1 MFFRQERGNEVAD
14 SREYIAN
21 TNVLTFGM
29 KPESGAQSSPFMD
42 ERVRQA
48 ISMAWDRDTW
58 INAFYNVSDFA
69 SQGMTVDSR
78 WNSALTARWDG
89 WWLDPKG
96 KDFGPNAR
104 YYRHDLPEAKK
115 LLAAAGYPNGLDV
128 TSHHIITNEVANLS
142 KYAETVDGM
151 VNEAGIRIKINIV
164 DTPGHSDFGGEEDSS
179 RHAANREFAVDA
191 VRRAVGAGH
200 GVDVAGNERGRREF
214 LHKEKVFAF
223 EVVCQEDDSGADRIR
238 LDLHGELRILGVV
251 RRQFPSARQT
261 VEPAF
266 VRRFAGGPDERHTR
280 VLGRQRDNSRCDVGG
295 LVEGD
300 VERA

>member
-1 MFFRQERGNEVAD
+1 MIGTGPFVLSNYAPSRSFTMKRNPDYWDKDWALVDQLEMPVVLEYAASLAQFKAGNIYYLPDRQIRPEDVLFVKKEEPRLQIHAG
-14 SREYIAN
+14 EYIAN

-29 KPESGAQSSPFMD
+29 KPEPGAQSSPFMD

-78 WNSALTARWDG
+78 WNSALTARWEG

-96 KDFGPNAR
+96 KDFGPNAK

-151 VNEAGIRIKINIV
+151 VSDAGIRIKLHPLDYATEYIPNY
-164 DTPGHSDFGGEEDSS
+164 
-179 RHAANREFAVDA
+179 RDA
-191 VRRAVGAGH
+191 SGQFNGWAYHTV
-200 GVDVAGNERGRREF
+200 
-214 LHKEKVFAF
+214 
-223 EVVCQEDDSGADRIR
+223 SGAVLI
-238 LDLHGELRILGVV
+238 
-251 RRQFPSARQT
+251 
-261 VEPAF
+261 
-266 VRRFAGGPDERHTR
+266 GPVHSLAAEHWSKERHH
-280 VLGRQRDNSRCDVGG
+280 LPW
-295 LVEGD
+295 L
-300 VERA
+300 